1 MNDNAPVTSPD
12 PTVLWWPR
20 RPDAG
25 VEVGTRVH
33 RFGWTAPGLDRTG
46 TLTIPTTRPWLD
58 RPTIETELTTQLT
71 ELLAAELQALQSAD
85 TELVLV
91 PAGEHLT
98 DLDPVIRLQ
107 VGGADVHL
115 VDLTASYGLE
125 VIAGVVAE
133 LRGRD
138 VWSQV
143 FLETSTAG
151 ATRTAAARWAEHALE
166 QFAHA
171 SPGQLL
177 DHGWTQTQLSRWQLL
192 GRQP

>member
-1 MNDNAPVTSPD
+1 MNDELSVTGPD

-20 RPDAG
+20 RHISG

-33 RFGWTAPGLDRTG
+33 RFGWTAPGFDRTG

-58 RPTIETELTTQLT
+58 RPTIEAELTTQIT
-71 ELLAAELQALQSAD
+71 ELLAPELRD
-85 TELVLV
+85 TEVVLV

-98 DLDPVIRLQ
+98 DLDPAIRLQ

-115 VDLTASYGLE
+115 VDLTGPYGLD

-143 FLETSTAG
+143 FLETTTAG
-151 ATRTAAARWAEHALE
+151 ATRTAAAHWAEHALE
-166 QFAHA
+166 QFTHA
-171 SPGQLL
+171 GPGQLL
-177 DHGWTQTQLSRWQLL
+177 DHGWTQTSLSRWQLL